1 MGETGN
7 KAAAGSK
14 SKKSVKPSIGSRIV
28 TFWKGVKAEFR
39 KIIWP
44 TKEALKKQTILVLV
58 VSLVMSV
65 FIKAFDTFCQYLV
78 SFIR

>member
-1 MGETGN
+1 MGETG
-7 KAAAGSK
+7 KKAAGSNA
-14 SKKSVKPSIGSRIV
+14 KKSVKPSVKSRIV

-44 TKEALKKQTILVLV
+44 TKESLKKQTILVLV

-65 FIKAFDTFCQYLV
+65 FIKAFDTLCQYIV